1 MIAPRTVIE
10 GDRAAPDESPG
21 AGVER
26 WTVQHTR
33 AEITKCTHRRANSP
47 SPGAPWGADVT
58 YKPVAL
64 PDLGRTLINRFTPL
78 LTDQSDAI
86 SWLTDHLDTR
96 PATSDCAG
104 LPKLP

>member
-1 MIAPRTVIE
+1 VHAQARQLAVAWCSM
-10 GDRAAPDESPG
+10 
-21 AGVER
+21 
-26 WTVQHTR
+26 
-33 AEITKCTHRRANSP
+33 
-47 SPGAPWGADVT
+47 GADVT